1 MKFIPVSDLHLD
13 INNIRRDTWINFD
26 KDATLI
32 IAGDVSN
39 ALHGISYIKR
49 ILCTRFKNVVLI
61 SGNHEWY
68 SNKCRKS
75 RLNSYACV
83 KDSLANIPYASA
95 IKNSPIP
102 RLKKHADETSNLYF
116 LDNETVEIDGTTI
129 YGGTL
134 WFPLLS
140 LDKEEQHN
148 YELLMNDM
156 KFLNN
161 RLVDEMHH
169 TFIDN
174 MPKKVDIVVSHHLPN
189 KASFAKESDANS
201 RYAPFYHANLSDE
214 IINRTRVW
222 IAGHQH
228 EPIEKIIGNDVL
240 FISNPKGSG
249 PLESGKMNSKSYYI
263 N

>member
-13 INNIRRDTWINFD
+13 INSIRRDTWVDFD
-26 KDATLI
+26 EDATLI
-32 IAGDVSN
+32 VAGDVSN

-49 ILCTRFKNVVLI
+49 ILCKRFKNVVLI
-61 SGNHEWY
+61 CGNHEWY
-68 SNKCRKS
+68 SHKCRKS
-75 RLNSYACV
+75 RLNPYALV
-83 KDSLANIPYASA
+83 QGTVTNIPYASA
-95 IKNSPIP
+95 MKHSPIP
-102 RLKKHADETSNLYF
+102 RLKKHADETPNLYF
-116 LDNETVEIDGTTI
+116 LDNEMVEIEGTTI

-140 LDKEEQHN
+140 LSKEEQLN

-169 TFIDN
+169 AFIDS

-189 KASFAKESDANS
+189 KAAFAKESDANS
-201 RYAPFYHANLSDE
+201 RFAPFYHANLSDE
-214 IINRTRVW
+214 IINRSKIW

-240 FISNPKGSG
+240 FICNPKGAG
-249 PLESGKMNSKSYYI
+249 PLDPAKMSSKSY
-263 N
+263 NVN